1 MDGEDRERIGG
12 FLESNFLLPITR
24 IWDRSP
30 IPDETSNALF
40 PFPPSKQTVNF
51 IPNFYLPF
59 THTHIYMYL
68 IYIVFILN
76 LGYKNTI
83 YVERKVN
90 GKHEHPPP
98 QYYFYVI
105 FQRFSRLKSW
115 EIKRSRI
122 EKLFFFFISHESWS
136 INLYLSPFT
145 RIKFWIYWIYY
156 TRFYNIISLINLHEV

>member
-1 MDGEDRERIGG
+1 MKNRISSITEFYFRREFHTKWTAKIGNVLEDSSRAIFCCLLHASEIGRPSLTKHPTRS
-12 FLESNFLLPITR
+12 FLFLPR
-24 IWDRSP
+24 NKRS
-30 IPDETSNALF
+30 ILF
-40 PFPPSKQTVNF
+40 PTFISPS
-51 IPNFYLPF
+51 
-59 THTHIYMYL
+59 HTHIYMYL

-98 QYYFYVI
+98 QYYLYVI

-122 EKLFFFFISHESWS
+122 EKLFFFFISHES
-136 INLYLSPFT
+136 
-145 RIKFWIYWIYY
+145 
-156 TRFYNIISLINLHEV
+156 